1 MEMGNTIA
9 SKMKYFRKIKNMKQ
23 EDLANASG
31 INYGLIRLYETNRR
45 FPKYEQLKL
54 IASGLGVNISVF
66 LDLDIKTSG
75 DAMALVSQLDDV
87 SGLMI
92 DGEKDEDGN
101 YIPSSIHLS
110 FEEDSVNELLAKYL
124 SLKELA
130 SSQSDKIDYVV
141 SASDDKGKPIDIE
154 EEKYRL
160 LTDETPLNKPY

>member
-130 SSQSDKIDYVV
+130 SSQSDKTDYVV
-141 SASDDKGKPIDIE
+141 SASDDQGKPIDIE